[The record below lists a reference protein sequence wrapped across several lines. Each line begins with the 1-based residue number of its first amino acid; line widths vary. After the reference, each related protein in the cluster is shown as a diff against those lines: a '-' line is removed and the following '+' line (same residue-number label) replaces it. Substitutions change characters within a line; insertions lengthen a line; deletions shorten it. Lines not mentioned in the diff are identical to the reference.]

1 MLDNLENGVTYG
13 YTLKNVVNTGNI
25 EVKSDTSD
33 LSLVLPA
40 ATGLNPELEAITDHG
55 MHLAWSPSTTQGLQS
70 YRITVLDNAGNAVL
84 VNDIPPTDSSF
95 TLVGLTEG
103 TSYELVLDE
112 IVNGESKYAGV
123 ANGITKTP
131 QNVELNGAS
140 AHTITVS
147 WNTALTDTAEGYLV
161 NVISQDGSYTSLIL
175 VDVASA
181 AAPYTITGLPS
192 GLAYEVGV
200 DAVFAG
206 ARLQLGALTD
216 PANTTAPSLIPRV
229 GAITKHGIHLTW
241 TPSTAS
247 SLGGYRITLLDS
259 TGKTVRFGPFGAST
273 TSLTLLGL
281 TAGLEYQA
289 TFDEV
294 VVLPRNV
301 VSHGVTDR
309 TVTVS
314 WDTSLFG
321 AAEGYLIS
329 VISKDGSYTRLVPVD
344 VASSGDPYILMLPK
358 AKIYEVGVDA
368 VIDGQRVAL
377 GALADPISTD
387 GQPMEI
393 SVSVAAVGTDMIQV
407 MWEAYDGA
415 TYSLHITNLG
425 NGNTRQIVLPSQAT
439 TYTFQELVAG
449 QPYNIMLN
457 IHLNDLDMLSDS
469 INATTR
475 PLPPTDVKIR
485 SCGSYTLIA
494 WGPPPHIPSNIYNGY
509 RIGFVEIDGTMTVK
523 DLPVGRTRLDLPVGY
538 SGTNICLSTISAGR
552 VSQPDPAG
560 PCQSILDF

>member
-216 PANTTAPSLIPRV
+216 PANTM
-229 GAITKHGIHLTW
+229 
-241 TPSTAS
+241 
-247 SLGGYRITLLDS
+247 
-259 TGKTVRFGPFGAST
+259 
-273 TSLTLLGL
+273 
-281 TAGLEYQA
+281 
-289 TFDEV
+289 
-294 VVLPRNV
+294 LPRNV